1 MITKAVD
8 KSEQD
13 ELYGYEVKQVSL
25 EELKNKYIQLKA
37 EYKRLKEQN
46 KKQQTE
52 LQTELQNIKKQKEI
66 ISKKD
71 KKIEQLETL
80 LLKNNIKF

>member
-37 EYKRLKEQN
+37 EYKKVKEQN
-46 KKQQTE
+46 T
-52 LQTELQNIKKQKEI
+52 KQKEI

>member
-52 LQTELQNIKKQKEI
+52 LQNIKKQKEI